1 MNTGRKAGN
10 PQLRLNRSFSV
21 FVNAPSTN
29 YNLEFRPNHARNK
42 PGKAS
47 TGAIWMRRLLT
58 NFLADESGATAI
70 EYALIAMGIG
80 VVIVASVNGIGTKL
94 GTTFTTVST
103 SLK

>member
-1 MNTGRKAGN
+1 
-10 PQLRLNRSFSV
+10 
-21 FVNAPSTN
+21 
-29 YNLEFRPNHARNK
+29 
-42 PGKAS
+42 
-47 TGAIWMRRLLT
+47 MRRLLT